1 MPLFAGARWSILT
14 NTSQSMSEPRDLGAW
29 IGRYLDER
37 RRENVSPHTLR
48 NYASDLDQFREY
60 FTPPGGSPPAPA
72 AIDMLALREWL
83 GSLYGR
89 NLNVLS
95 TRRKLAAVRS
105 FFQFLVRERVLETNT
120 ARLLRTPKA
129 PKNLPSVPS
138 AEEAN
143 RLIDRVAANELERPF
158 AARDLALFEFLY
170 GCGLRASEVVGLD
183 LTDVDRAEQWVR
195 VRGKGRKVREVPYGQ
210 KAAAALAKYLEARKA
225 QSGETALFT
234 NHRGARLS
242 DRSVRSIVKLYATL
256 LEGDDSLHPH
266 SLRHAFATHLLG
278 DGADLRSIQELLGHA
293 RLSTT
298 QRYTKVS
305 LEDLMAVYDKA
316 HPKA

>member
-1 MPLFAGARWSILT
+1 MPE
-14 NTSQSMSEPRDLGAW
+14 TSELSAW

-48 NYASDLDQFREY
+48 NYASDLEQFREY
-60 FTPPGGSPPAPA
+60 FTPPGGAPPAPSS
-72 AIDMLALREWL
+72 IDMLALREWL
-83 GSLYGR
+83 GSLYDR
-89 NLNVLS
+89 NLNVMS

-105 FFQFLVRERVLETNT
+105 FFQFLVREGVIEANT

-129 PKNLPSVPS
+129 PKKLPTVP
-138 AEEAN
+138 AQEETN
-143 RLIDRVAANELERPF
+143 RLIDRVGANELERPF
-158 AARDLALFEFLY
+158 APRDLCLFEFLY
-170 GCGLRASEVVGLD
+170 GCGLRASEAVGLD
-183 LTDVDRAEQWVR
+183 LADVDRTERWVR
-195 VRGKGRKVREVPYGQ
+195 VRGKGRKVREVPFGK
-210 KAAAALAKYLEARKA
+210 KAAAALDKYLEVRKA
-225 QSGETALFT
+225 APAETALFT
-234 NHRGARLS
+234 NHRGGRLS

-266 SLRHAFATHLLG
+266 TLRHAFATHLLG

-298 QRYTKVS
+298 QRYTQVS
-305 LEDLMAVYDKA
+305 LEALIAVYDKA